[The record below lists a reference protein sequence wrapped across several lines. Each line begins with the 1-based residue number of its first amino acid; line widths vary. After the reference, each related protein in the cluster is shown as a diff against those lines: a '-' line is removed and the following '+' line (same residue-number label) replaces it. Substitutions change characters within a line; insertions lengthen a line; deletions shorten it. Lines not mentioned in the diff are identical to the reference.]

1 MTAIDLHVPTAADA
15 LGADRA
21 LRALD
26 DHGTERA
33 VVRALGAPESAA
45 VELPAGARALLLR
58 ILGHMAN
65 GDAVTLVPV
74 AAEVTAQQAAELLG
88 VSRPFVIRLVEEGK
102 LACRL
107 VGTHRRI
114 PIADLL
120 TFKEANRAERRAIAA
135 ELAAEAQELG
145 FDYK

>member
-1 MTAIDLHVPTAADA
+1 MTGIDLRVPSTTDARVADQV
-15 LGADRA
+15 

-26 DHGTERA
+26 HQGTERA
-33 VVRALGAPESAA
+33 VVRAVGAPESSA
-45 VELPAGARALLLR
+45 VELPPEARTLLLR

-65 GDAVTLVPV
+65 GDAVTVVPV
-74 AAEVTAQQAAELLG
+74 AAEVTAQQAAEILG
-88 VSRPFVIRLVEEGK
+88 VSRPFVIRLVDDGK

-114 PIADLL
+114 PLVDLL
-120 TFKEANRAERRAIAA
+120 AFKQANRAERRAIAA
-135 ELAAEAQELG
+135 ELTAEAQELG

>member
-1 MTAIDLHVPTAADA
+1 MTDLDLHVPSAADA
-15 LGADRA
+15 RRADQA

-26 DHGTERA
+26 HLGTESA
-33 VVRALGAPESAA
+33 VVRAVGAPESSA
-45 VELPAGARALLLR
+45 VELPPEARTLLLR

-65 GDAVTLVPV
+65 GDAVTVVPV
-74 AAEVTAQQAAELLG
+74 AAELTAQQAAEILG
-88 VSRPFVIRLVEEGK
+88 VSRPFVIRLVDEGK

-114 PIADLL
+114 PLVDLL
-120 TFKEANRAERRAIAA
+120 AFKQVNRAERRAIAA
-135 ELAAEAQELG
+135 ELTAEAQELG

>member
-1 MTAIDLHVPTAADA
+1 MTDIDLHVPSADEA
-15 LGADRA
+15 RGADRA

-26 DHGTERA
+26 HGAERA
-33 VVRALGAPESAA
+33 VVRAVGAPESSA
-45 VELPAGARALLLR
+45 VELPTEARALLLR

-65 GDAVTLVPV
+65 GDAVTVVPV
-74 AAEVTAQQAAELLG
+74 AAEVTAQQAAEILG
-88 VSRPFVIRLVEEGK
+88 VSRPFVVRLVDEGK

-114 PIADLL
+114 PLADLL
-120 TFKEANRAERRAIAA
+120 AFKHANRAERRAIAA
-135 ELAAEAQELG
+135 ELTVEAQDLG

>member
-1 MTAIDLHVPTAADA
+1 MTDLDLHVPSAADA
-15 LGADRA
+15 RSADQA
-21 LRALD
+21 LRAL

-33 VVRALGAPESAA
+33 VVRAVGAPESAA
-45 VELPAGARALLLR
+45 VELPPEARTLLLR

-65 GDAVTLVPV
+65 GDAVTVVPV
-74 AAEVTAQQAAELLG
+74 AAEVTAQQAAEILG
-88 VSRPFVIRLVEEGK
+88 VSRPFVIRLVDEGK

-114 PIADLL
+114 PLADLL
-120 TFKEANRAERRAIAA
+120 SFKQANRAERRAIAA
-135 ELAAEAQELG
+135 ELTAEAQELG

>member
-1 MTAIDLHVPTAADA
+1 MTDVDLHVPSTADA
-15 LGADRA
+15 RGADQA

-26 DHGTERA
+26 HQATERA
-33 VVRALGAPESAA
+33 VVRAVGAPESSA
-45 VELPAGARALLLR
+45 VELPPEARTLLLR

-65 GDAVTLVPV
+65 GDAVTVVPV
-74 AAEVTAQQAAELLG
+74 AAEVTAQQAAEILG
-88 VSRPFVIRLVEEGK
+88 VSRPFVIRLVDEGK

-114 PIADLL
+114 PLVDLL
-120 TFKEANRAERRAIAA
+120 AFKQANRAERRAIAA
-135 ELAAEAQELG
+135 ELTAEAQELG

>member
-1 MTAIDLHVPTAADA
+1 MTDIDLHVPSAADA
-15 LGADRA
+15 RGADQA

-26 DHGTERA
+26 HLGTERA
-33 VVRALGAPESAA
+33 VVRSLGAPESSA
-45 VELPAGARALLLR
+45 VELPDEARTLLLR

-65 GDAVTLVPV
+65 GDAVTVVPV
-74 AAEVTAQQAAELLG
+74 AAEVTAQQAAEILG
-88 VSRPFVIRLVEEGK
+88 VIRPFLIRLVDDGK

-114 PIADLL
+114 PLVDLL
-120 TFKEANRAERRAIAA
+120 AFKQANRAERRAIAA
-135 ELAAEAQELG
+135 ELTAEAQELG

>member
-1 MTAIDLHVPTAADA
+1 MTDLDLHVPSAADA
-15 LGADRA
+15 RSANQA
-21 LRALD
+21 LRAL

-33 VVRALGAPESAA
+33 VVRAVGAPESAA
-45 VELPAGARALLLR
+45 VELPPEARTLLLR

-65 GDAVTLVPV
+65 GDAVAVVPV
-74 AAEVTAQQAAELLG
+74 AAEVTAQQAAEILG
-88 VSRPFVIRLVEEGK
+88 VSRPFVIRLVDEGK

-114 PIADLL
+114 PLADLL
-120 TFKEANRAERRAIAA
+120 AFKQANRAERRAIAA
-135 ELAAEAQELG
+135 ELTAEAQELG

>member
-1 MTAIDLHVPTAADA
+1 MIDIDLYVPTAADA
-15 LGADRA
+15 RSADEA

-26 DHGTERA
+26 HGSDAA
-33 VVRALGAPESAA
+33 VVRAVGAPESAA
-45 VELPAGARALLLR
+45 VELPAEARSLLLR

-65 GDAVTLVPV
+65 GDAVTVVPV
-74 AAEVTAQQAAELLG
+74 AAEVTAQQAAEILG
-88 VSRPFVIRLVEEGK
+88 VSRPFVIRLVDDGK

-114 PIADLL
+114 PLADLL
-120 TFKEANRAERRAIAA
+120 AFKSANRAERRAIAA
-135 ELAAEAQELG
+135 ELTAEAQELG

>member
-1 MTAIDLHVPTAADA
+1 MTDIDLHVPSAAEA
-15 LGADRA
+15 RVADQA

-26 DHGTERA
+26 QHGGDKA
-33 VVRALGAPESAA
+33 VVRAVGAPESAA
-45 VELPAGARALLLR
+45 VELPQEARALLLR

-65 GDAVTLVPV
+65 GDAVTVVPV
-74 AAEVTAQQAAELLG
+74 AAEVTAQQAAEILG
-88 VSRPFVIRLVEEGK
+88 VSRPFVIRLVDEGK

-114 PIADLL
+114 PLADLL
-120 TFKEANRAERRAIAA
+120 AFKQANRAERRAIAA
-135 ELAAEAQELG
+135 ELTAEAQELG

>member
-1 MTAIDLHVPTAADA
+1 MTDIDLHVPSTADA
-15 LGADRA
+15 RGADQA

-26 DHGTERA
+26 DQGTERV
-33 VVRALGAPESAA
+33 VVRAVGAPESSA
-45 VELPAGARALLLR
+45 VELPPEARTLLLR

-65 GDAVTLVPV
+65 GDAVTVVPV
-74 AAEVTAQQAAELLG
+74 AAEVTAQQAAEILG
-88 VSRPFVIRLVEEGK
+88 VSRPFVIRLVDDGK

-114 PIADLL
+114 PLVDLL
-120 TFKEANRAERRAIAA
+120 AFKQANRAERRAIAA
-135 ELAAEAQELG
+135 ELTAEAQELG

>member
-15 LGADRA
+15 RSADQA
-21 LRALD
+21 IRALD

-33 VVRALGAPESAA
+33 VVRALGAPESSA
-45 VELPAGARALLLR
+45 VELPAEARALLLR

-65 GDAVTLVPV
+65 GYAVTVVPV
-74 AAEVTAQQAAELLG
+74 AAEVTAQQAAEILG
-88 VSRPFVIRLVEEGK
+88 VSRPFVIRLVEEGR

-120 TFKEANRAERRAIAA
+120 AFKEANRAERRAIAS

>member
-1 MTAIDLHVPTAADA
+1 MTDIDLHVPSTADA
-15 LGADRA
+15 RGADLA

-26 DHGTERA
+26 HQGTERA
-33 VVRALGAPESAA
+33 VVRAVGAPESSA
-45 VELPAGARALLLR
+45 VELPHEARTLLLR

-65 GDAVTLVPV
+65 GDAVTVVPV
-74 AAEVTAQQAAELLG
+74 AAEVTAQQAAEILG
-88 VSRPFVIRLVEEGK
+88 VSRPFVIRLVDEGK

-114 PIADLL
+114 PLVELL
-120 TFKEANRAERRAIAA
+120 AFKQANRAERRAIAA
-135 ELAAEAQELG
+135 ELTAEAQELG

>member
-1 MTAIDLHVPTAADA
+1 MTDLHLHVPSTADA
-15 LGADRA
+15 RGADQA

-26 DHGTERA
+26 QQGTDRA
-33 VVRALGAPESAA
+33 VVRAVGAPESSA
-45 VELPAGARALLLR
+45 VELPPEARTLLLR

-65 GDAVTLVPV
+65 GDAVTVVPV

-88 VSRPFVIRLVEEGK
+88 VSRPFVIRLVDEGK

-114 PIADLL
+114 PLVDLL
-120 TFKEANRAERRAIAA
+120 AFKQANRAERRAIAA
-135 ELAAEAQELG
+135 ELTAEAQELG